1 MIHFLNKRRAGSFLR
16 LFSCLVALL
25 AVSCITDDDLPTGE
39 VYVQVGDT
47 LPDFRVTLSDGAEF
61 DTSTLGGSVSLIMFF
76 DTSCPDCRE
85 MLPRVQQV
93 YDSFRDQEGIRMAFI
108 SRAEDE
114 ASVASYWAEE
124 GLTLPYYADPSRT
137 IYSLFAD
144 ATIPRIYISDAQRVV
159 RFAHT
164 DYPLP
169 TARELAEEIGTLRA
183 SVTGAE

>member
-47 LPDFRVTLSDGAEF
+47 LPDFRVTLSDGTEF

-93 YDSFRDQEGIRMAFI
+93 YDTFRDQGIRMAFI

-124 GLTLPYYADPSRT
+124 GLTLPCHADP
-137 IYSLFAD
+137 YSLFAD

>member
-1 MIHFLNKRRAGSFLR
+1 
-16 LFSCLVALL
+16 
-25 AVSCITDDDLPTGE
+25 
-39 VYVQVGDT
+39 
-47 LPDFRVTLSDGAEF
+47 
-61 DTSTLGGSVSLIMFF
+61 
-76 DTSCPDCRE
+76 
-85 MLPRVQQV
+85 
-93 YDSFRDQEGIRMAFI
+93 MAFI

-114 ASVASYWAEE
+114 ASVASDRGREE
-124 GLTLPYYADPSRT
+124 GLTLPFYADPSRT

>member
-1 MIHFLNKRRAGSFLR
+1 
-16 LFSCLVALL
+16 
-25 AVSCITDDDLPTGE
+25 
-39 VYVQVGDT
+39 
-47 LPDFRVTLSDGAEF
+47 
-61 DTSTLGGSVSLIMFF
+61 
-76 DTSCPDCRE
+76 
-85 MLPRVQQV
+85 
-93 YDSFRDQEGIRMAFI
+93 MAFI